1 MISRRFNAK
10 AKLDSEKYYGLNT
23 YNEGRKNGGAFVSC
37 NEYFGGLWCAETQ
50 LKLSYRAGVLAWF
63 REV

>member
-1 MISRRFNAK
+1 MVARLCHAMNI
-10 AKLDSEKYYGLNT
+10 
-23 YNEGRKNGGAFVSC
+23 
-37 NEYFGGLWCAETQ
+37 FGGLWCAETQ